1 MGGPE
6 IEQLISLFARLPGFG
21 PRSARRVVLRLLQQP
36 ETRLVPLMRALEAA
50 NSAVRLCGRCGNL
63 DSVSP
68 CTLCRDPDRDT
79 GLICVVE
86 TVADLWALERA
97 GVNPG
102 RYHVLGGV
110 LSALSGVTPEALNL
124 TTLFTRVTE
133 GEAREVVLA
142 LPATVDGATTAH
154 YLTEQLRGHDIRLTQ
169 LSQGVPIGGSLET
182 LDDGTLA
189 AALRARHAV

>member
-1 MGGPE
+1 MGGAE
-6 IEQLISLFARLPGFG
+6 IEQLITLFARLPGFG
-21 PRSARRVVLRLLQQP
+21 PRSARRVVLKLLQQP
-36 ETRLVPLMRALEAA
+36 ETRLVPLIRALEAA
-50 NSAVRLCGRCGNL
+50 ASTVRVCDLCGNL
-63 DSVSP
+63 DSLSP
-68 CTLCRDPDRDT
+68 CALCRDPDRDS

-97 GVNPG
+97 RVNPG

-110 LSALSGVTPEALNL
+110 LSALAGITPEALNL
-124 TTLFTRVTE
+124 APLMALVAE
-133 GEAREVVLA
+133 GGVREVVLA

-154 YLTEQLRGHDIRLTQ
+154 YLREQLRGFAISLTQ
-169 LSQGVPIGGSLET
+169 LSQGVPIGGSLEA